1 MWERFYCGSA
11 LDCTRALQAQRPKR
25 GARKHTRAPAPA
37 GARVYFPSMGG
48 YEGML
53 LAILLLLVPP
63 AAKGL
68 HGERGGK
75 AQAVVEKWR

>member
-1 MWERFYCGSA
+1 MGELLLWQRVRLYTCTPGSE
-11 LDCTRALQAQRPKR
+11 TEEGRPQAP
-25 GARKHTRAPAPA
+25 RAPAGA
-37 GARVYFPSMGG
+37 GARVYSPSMGG